1 MRIKGSTIL
10 LLGLLFAQVNF
21 AQMADCTLGLGGKD
35 TEVIIKVFHLNE
47 EQKSQLDMWVAEYQ
61 LSSRLIQE
69 EVDQLLESHPQKTP
83 EDLEKLAVKYNTLKT
98 KLFNISR
105 AYDQQLI
112 ALFDQRQYGVYLELC
127 NEVNRKPIS
136 KSANEH

>member
-1 MRIKGSTIL
+1 M
-10 LLGLLFAQVNF
+10 
-21 AQMADCTLGLGGKD
+21 
-35 TEVIIKVFHLNE
+35 
-47 EQKSQLDMWVAEYQ
+47 
-61 LSSRLIQE
+61 
-69 EVDQLLESHPQKTP
+69 
-83 EDLEKLAVKYNTLKT
+83 KYNTLKT